1 MKLTRLD
8 NGEVVERKGIR
19 SGRWDFYFVLSRG
32 LFIMDLCPGI
42 IMSNSCALELQSLT
56 YTYSVSINLQENML
70 GHSLILS
77 RCVIICS
84 SLWFMIKTQ
93 LQDSSAIGC
102 MAG

>member
-1 MKLTRLD
+1 M
-8 NGEVVERKGIR
+8 
-19 SGRWDFYFVLSRG
+19 FVLSRG

-56 YTYSVSINLQENML
+56 YTYSVSINLQENVL

-77 RCVIICS
+77 RCVIFCS
-84 SLWFMIKTQ
+84 SLWLMIKTQ

>member
-1 MKLTRLD
+1 MEKLWR
-8 NGEVVERKGIR
+8 GKGYEVGGGT
-19 SGRWDFYFVLSRG
+19 SMFFLSRG

-77 RCVIICS
+77 RCVIIS

-93 LQDSSAIGC
+93 LQGSSAIGC